1 MIGDTQQFFISICFL
16 GEGLARLMGID
27 STSKETDQSE
37 SEVNAEV
44 EAFFTVWNRVRH
56 QVVGAHFKQQH
67 QNGMSATQFMI
78 LAMMEEAQGHEPCTI
93 SFFAGRL
100 GLDPAT
106 VVRTVDSLEKRGL
119 VERRRDTQDRR
130 LVFVEFTALGL
141 TEQQAARQRF
151 KDRLSLIVRGMSEE
165 GRACLLKGLQEFV
178 DIGVQV
184 NEEKP
189 L

>member
-1 MIGDTQQFFISICFL
+1 
-16 GEGLARLMGID
+16 MGID
-27 STSKETDQSE
+27 CTPEEITQHE
-37 SEVNAEV
+37 LQVNVEV
-44 EAFFTVWNRVRH
+44 EAFFTVWHKVRH
-56 QVVGAHFKQQH
+56 QMVGAHFKQRH

-93 SFFAGRL
+93 SFFASQL

-130 LVFVEFTALGL
+130 VVFVEFTEAGL
-141 TEQQAARQRF
+141 AEQQAARQRF

-165 GRACLLKGLQEFV
+165 GRDCLLKGLQEFV
-178 DIGVQV
+178 DRGLQV
-184 NEEKP
+184 NTQNSP